1 MLELLEWGKNR
12 GDETA
17 GSGSDPKATAAS
29 LAVPGDADPASALAE
44 LAAGLETHGG
54 GADGKARNDALALIQ
69 DAGTPHVAALLAR
82 CFAGTATTH
91 AAREVTW
98 KSLVDYQ
105 SRLTRALCSSA
116 GAVLTAQSAAR
127 ALSACRALAKI
138 YLVHYESVPGKLWQ
152 VAYALHAA
160 AERAGCSTHEVHARS
175 GQRTM
180 TSVEQ
185 ELLRLLLLRV
195 SAPDMMAP
203 EQIEVADHAVE
214 QLGAEFTLR
223 QPGVADN
230 PFCFEPGSEFA
241 PRRAKGRQ
249 PGAGTRFFGPG
260 MGYGS
265 LERIAR
271 QLRTDKP
278 EEFKPFGKDLPPA
291 VQASAVQHL
300 LLFWRADCP
309 YSPPAHAPATG
320 SLQVVHGYDALWQ
333 YLSQAHQGPAALS
346 LADWSAAAAQ
356 PPDAWALRGEGGNEL
371 GVEVPAASRAWA
383 KCGALVGMSLRE
395 GARWVGMVR
404 RMHAL
409 PDGGLH
415 ADLAVLSRAPRALSL
430 REVLETGDDSVF
442 TNASSR
448 QFAVSGVNAVI
459 LADGAG
465 DAQPANLLLPA
476 ARWQEGRAYETAEEP
491 PRQLRG
497 LQAVRHGGD
506 FVRATFE
513 WLQAPG

>member
-1 MLELLEWGKNR
+1 MLELLDWGKKH
-12 GDETA
+12 GDEAA
-17 GSGSDPKATAAS
+17 GPGSDPKPAGTRLAA
-29 LAVPGDADPASALAE
+29 AGEAGTALAD
-44 LAAGLETHGG
+44 LAARLEAP
-54 GADGKARNDALALIQ
+54 ADARDAKARIGTLGQIQ
-69 DAGTPHVAALLAR
+69 DAGAAHVSTLLAQYLAGA
-82 CFAGTATTH
+82 AGTP
-91 AAREVTW
+91 AAREVLW
-98 KSLVDYQ
+98 NSLAGYQ
-105 SRLTRALCSSA
+105 SRLAQALCATAGDALTLASATRAL
-116 GAVLTAQSAAR
+116 R
-127 ALSACRALAKI
+127 AIRMLAKLH
-138 YLVHYESVPGKLWQ
+138 LVHYVSVPRKLWH
-152 VAYALHAA
+152 VAYAIHAGAESAGFA
-160 AERAGCSTHEVHARS
+160 ATPVHA
-175 GQRTM
+175 QADHRT
-180 TSVEQ
+180 TTTVEQ
-185 ELLRLLLLRV
+185 ELLRLLMLRV

-203 EQIEVADHAVE
+203 EQIEIADRVIE
-214 QLGAEFTLR
+214 ELGAEFTLR
-223 QPGVADN
+223 PSGVADN
-230 PFCFEPGSEFA
+230 PFCFEPDSEFA
-241 PRRAKGRQ
+241 PRRPKGRE
-249 PGAGTRFFGPG
+249 PSATARYFGPG
-260 MGYGS
+260 MGYDS
-265 LERIAR
+265 LQRIAR
-271 QLRTDKP
+271 QLTAASRDG
-278 EEFKPFGKDLPPA
+278 FKAYGKDIAPS
-291 VQASAVQHL
+291 VQQGAVQHL

-309 YSPPAHAPATG
+309 YSPPEHAPATG
-320 SLQVVHGYDALWQ
+320 TLQVVHGFEALWQ
-333 YLSQAHQGPAALS
+333 YLSQAQHGPAALS

-383 KCGALVGMSLRE
+383 KCGAVVGMSLRE
-395 GARWVGMVR
+395 DARWVGMIR

-476 ARWQEGRAYETAEEP
+476 ERWKEGRVYETAEEP